1 MAINFPDS
9 PSTNDTHTVG
19 DLTWIW
25 DGTVWKLTV
34 PTALSPAGSDTQVQ
48 FNNNGSFAGSSSVI
62 INSNGRLQV
71 GDDTDNTLDSSMD
84 MALRFDGSGYTG
96 AIGMGPSGEGMYI
109 AHNGTRAII
118 FAPNETERARVTGGS
133 GYFYVGATGGT
144 DFPGEDG
151 FFSVKSPSGTPAAS
165 FYHPDDNSDDRLI
178 TAFSD
183 VSSTGTKHFQVLLDG
198 DVDNTNNS
206 YGGLSDIR
214 LKENIVDARDYY
226 DDLRQLEV
234 KNFNFCKAVK
244 TEYDYDEDGEIIKD
258 TKRVSLVDTDPK
270 SRKKLLGLVAQP
282 TEQAMPGLVKTDEEG
297 YKHIRYSVLVPMLLQ
312 MCQKMADKIEALEAA
327 IEG

>member
-19 DLTWIW
+19 DLTWIF

-48 FNNNGSFAGSSSVI
+48 FNSSGSFAGSSSVI

-84 MALRFDGSGYTG
+84 MALRFDGNGYTG
-96 AIGMGPSGEGMYI
+96 GIGMGAAGQGMFI

-118 FAPNETERARVTGGS
+118 FAPNETERVRITGGS
-133 GYFYVGATGGT
+133 GYLYQGTTGADDFPHTDGYFSVKAGNRIAGSFYRESSTGSHDLIYGISDFGATGT
-144 DFPGEDG
+144 RNIIIEC
-151 FFSVKSPSGTPAAS
+151 
-165 FYHPDDNSDDRLI
+165 N
-178 TAFSD
+178 
-183 VSSTGTKHFQVLLDG
+183 G
-198 DVDNTNNS
+198 DIDNTNNS
-206 YGGLSDIR
+206 YSGFSDVR
-214 LKENIVDARDYY
+214 LKENIVDPRDYY
-226 DDLRQLEV
+226 DDLRKLEV

-244 TEYDYDEDGEIIKD
+244 TEYDYDEDGEEIEGS
-258 TKRVSLVDTDPK
+258 KRISLVDTDPE

-282 TEQAMPGLVKTDEEG
+282 TEEIMPGLVKEDSDG